1 MVMLV
6 KGWSTTNADTLNNS
20 VLQLFQM
27 WNKEMNMGVIYF
39 M

>member
-6 KGWSTTNADTLNNS
+6 KGWSKTNVDALNNS